1 MTSSDLPLLAQK
13 TFYSQSNE
21 LQVIRQLVRE
31 LMEQQGCSEK
41 VCNDAILAV
50 NEACMNIIQHAYC
63 GEADGKIII
72 EILKDNNYIVFRL
85 TDFGPPVDKRKC
97 KSRDLD
103 NVRPGGLGIH
113 LIQSVMDKMEFVEP
127 PPATGNILE
136 LRKNISG

>member
-1 MTSSDLPLLAQK
+1 MASSDLPLLAEK
-13 TFYSQSNE
+13 TFCSQPSE
-21 LQVIRQLVRE
+21 LQAIRQLVRE
-31 LMEQQGCSEK
+31 LMEQQGCSEQI
-41 VCNDAILAV
+41 CNDAIMAV

-72 EILKDNNYIVFRL
+72 EILKDNNFIVFRL
-85 TDFGPPVDKRKC
+85 TDFGPPVDKRMC

-103 NVRPGGLGIH
+103 DVRPGGLGVHI
-113 LIQSVMDKMEFVEP
+113 IESVMDKMEFIEP